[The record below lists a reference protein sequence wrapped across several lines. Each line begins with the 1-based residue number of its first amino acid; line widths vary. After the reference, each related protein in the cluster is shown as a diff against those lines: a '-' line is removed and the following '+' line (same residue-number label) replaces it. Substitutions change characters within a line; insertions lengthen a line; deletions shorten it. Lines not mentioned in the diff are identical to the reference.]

1 MVVFIDACDFFLLFS
16 VWFWSYSLKDDIEFT
31 IVRETIYSKRDH
43 RKKLEASFT
52 IVSMNCFIKVYT
64 LPNTFINPRFWSSK
78 FQKKK
83 KIDLG
88 SVGLYNAT
96 LDVLFHFTPS

>member
-31 IVRETIYSKRDH
+31 IVRETIR
-43 RKKLEASFT
+43 RKLEASFT

-78 FQKKK
+78 FQKNKIQPWKCFGRQSAKK
-83 KIDLG
+83 LQSIQRKW
-88 SVGLYNAT
+88 SENY
-96 LDVLFHFTPS
+96 